1 MFAGTTIEELI
12 KSVERAEKHAR
23 EEQKKNFK
31 TPEFPVYQ
39 QQNSWRETF
48 EVA

>member
-1 MFAGTTIEELI
+1 MFAGTTIDELI

-23 EEQKKNFK
+23 EEQKNVLD
-31 TPEFPVYQ
+31 FPIYQ
-39 QQNSWRETF
+39 QQKWEPV

>member
-1 MFAGTTIEELI
+1 MFAGTTIDELI

-23 EEQKKNFK
+23 EEQKKPY
-31 TPEFPVYQ
+31 TEFPVYQ
-39 QQNSWRETF
+39 QQNNWREVV

>member
-1 MFAGTTIEELI
+1 MFAGTTIDELI

-23 EEQKKNFK
+23 EEQKNFK
-31 TPEFPVYQ
+31 APDFPVYQ